1 MNATTSKR
9 LLSLLL
15 ALITALSLC
24 GADAAALQAAGR
36 EAEAAM
42 FRATGGVNTHK
53 GALYSFSVLLA
64 ALGRCL
70 TEGGD
75 VFAHAAALA
84 AELTPPRDTHGT
96 EVARRHQV
104 GGSPLLGR
112 PPRCCKP
119 TIP

>member
-1 MNATTSKR
+1 MVPPNHG
-9 LLSLLL
+9 
-15 ALITALSLC
+15 ALSLC

-84 AELTPPRDTHGT
+84 AELHRLKVPTVRRWRYVIMWAEH
-96 EVARRHQV
+96 ARK
-104 GGSPLLGR
+104 
-112 PPRCCKP
+112 RC
-119 TIP
+119 